1 MEKVTSVFNYRLMGD
16 LRMNP
21 GGEKPS
27 FVSNS
32 LENKVNYF
40 VVLDR
45 EQGVPGT
52 PSVPKFCYY
61 PVKMEVRGN
70 RLFLRKYPGLLAD
83 GILMLGRKKAIEV
96 TIDEI
101 ARGRVLLGDR
111 VINFADLEE
120 RYAAIVASAPELVT
134 TDTLSDVTL
143 FEYSVNPQ
151 AYWH

>member
-16 LRMNP
+16 LRINP
-21 GGEKPS
+21 MGEKPS

-45 EQGVPGT
+45 EQGTPGT

-70 RLFLRKYPGLLAD
+70 RLFLTKYPSLLAD

-96 TIDEI
+96 TVDEMY
-101 ARGRVLLGDR
+101 RGRILLGER
-111 VINFADLEE
+111 VVNFADLEE
-120 RYAAIVASAPELVT
+120 RYAVIAAEAPEVVR

-151 AYWH
+151 AYWQ